1 MSKSRNISTN
11 SSFVSIRYAPL
22 KKMLSYTDEN
32 EKAQISGI
40 DIEALRTIS
49 RIVQAIK
56 ERIELQS
63 LPDK

>member
-1 MSKSRNISTN
+1 
-11 SSFVSIRYAPL
+11 
-22 KKMLSYTDEN
+22 MLSYTDEN